1 MYYFLKKGYMVK
13 ILNWIIFITIIY
25 LIYYFNNKLNNI
37 IGVGYFGIIKYF
49 FIFLSMIFVI
59 YPNFDNDYYKF
70 KEKYIK

>member
-13 ILNWIIFITIIY
+13 ILNWIIFIIIIY

-49 FIFLSMIFVI
+49 FIFLSMIFII
-59 YPNFDNDYYKF
+59 YPNFDKDYYKF